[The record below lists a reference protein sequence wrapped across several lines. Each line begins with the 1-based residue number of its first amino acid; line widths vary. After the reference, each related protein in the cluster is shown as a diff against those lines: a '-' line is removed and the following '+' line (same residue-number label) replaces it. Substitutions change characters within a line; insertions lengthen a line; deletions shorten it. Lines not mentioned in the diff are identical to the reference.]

1 MNSGRMKSVLKL
13 TDIKKT
19 YKVADTETN
28 ALKGISI
35 EFRKNEFV
43 SILGPSGC
51 GKTTLLNIIGGL
63 DRYSSGD
70 LQICGRSTKEY
81 KDSDWDTYRN
91 HTIGF
96 VFQSYNLI
104 PHQSVLA
111 NVELALTLSGVSR
124 SKRREKAKQ
133 ALIKVGLGDHL
144 GKKPN
149 QMSGG
154 QMQRVAIARALVNDP
169 EILLADEPTGALDS
183 ETSVQ
188 IMDLLKE
195 IANDRLVI
203 MVTHNPQLAEDY
215 STRIIKLFDG
225 VVVDDSNP
233 YTSDNESDISEKT
246 EKRQKKPSMSFLTAF
261 SLSFNNLLT
270 KKARTILTSFA
281 GSIGIIG
288 IALIL
293 SLSSGVQ
300 LYINDVEEKT
310 LSSYPLTLQENTTD
324 VSEMISSLMGE
335 NKAAEEHSD
344 DKIYSNN
351 IMSDMIT
358 MMVNGSTK
366 NDLAAFKEYIEGD
379 GKAIKDYTSD
389 IKYTYSTEL
398 NIFTSDGYRVNP
410 GQVFEKLGFATE
422 QSSSSMSSMYSGMS
436 NTNVWQELLDNDELL
451 KKQYTVLSGRY
462 PKSYNEAVV
471 IVDKN
476 NEISDYTLYTLGLKD
491 ADELAEKFKAAI
503 SADGDVQLEK
513 EKQTEYSYDDILSLK
528 FKLLLNSD
536 YYSENTDGTWT
547 DMSEDALYMSEK
559 LKTAEN
565 ITIVGIL
572 KANDTTSSMS
582 SGGVGYLSSL
592 MTHLIE
598 KNNNSRLVKLQL
610 ENKETDIITGLPF
623 HEDKDYTMDDI
634 TAYIS
639 ELSSE
644 EQAQFN
650 AYIAQMR
657 GEGLDDK
664 KIVSKFKPYIEATQ
678 SKSSYEGNLELLGVS
693 DINKPSGINIYP
705 KDFEAKSEITELIDK
720 YNSSNDEAAQIKY
733 TDYIGLMMSSI
744 TTIINAVSYI
754 LIAFVSISLIVSS
767 IMIGIITYI
776 SVLERTKEI
785 GILRAM
791 GASKRDVSRV
801 FNAETIAVGLAAG
814 LLGIALTLLLLIPI
828 NAIIKSI
835 TDISGLAVLPT
846 AGAIVLVLISVF
858 LTFIAGLIPSK
869 IAARKEPVTSL
880 RTE

>member
-1 MNSGRMKSVLKL
+1 MLKL
-13 TDIKKT
+13 ADIKKT
-19 YKVADTETN
+19 YKVADTETK
-28 ALKGISI
+28 ALKGINI

-81 KDSDWDTYRN
+81 KDADWDTYRN

-104 PHQSVLA
+104 PHQSVLS

-124 SKRREKAKQ
+124 AQRREKAKQ

-144 GKKPN
+144 NKKPN

-154 QMQRVAIARALVNDP
+154 QMQRVAIARAIVNDP

-203 MVTHNPQLAEDY
+203 MVTHNPQLAEKY

-225 VVVDDSNP
+225 LVVDDSDP
-233 YTSDNESDISEKT
+233 YTSKDQNNET
-246 EKRQKKPSMSFLTAF
+246 EKYGKKQKKPSMSFFTAF

-324 VSEMISSLMGE
+324 VSEMINSLMGE
-335 NKAAEEHSD
+335 NRSSEEHNT
-344 DKIYSNN
+344 DKIYSND

-366 NDLAAFKEYIEGD
+366 NDLAAFKKYIEGD
-379 GKAIKDYTSD
+379 GKTIKNYTSD
-389 IKYTYSTEL
+389 IKYTYSTKL
-398 NIFTSDGYRVNP
+398 NIFTSDGYKVNP
-410 GQVFEKLGFATE
+410 GQVFEKLGFETD
-422 QSSSSMSSMYSGMS
+422 QSSNSMSGMYSGMS
-436 NTNVWQELLDNDELL
+436 NTDVWQELLDNEELL

-462 PKSYNEAVV
+462 PKKYNEAVV

-491 ADELAEKFKAAI
+491 ADELAEKFKAAMT
-503 SADGDVQLEK
+503 ADGNIKLEK
-513 EKQTEYSYDDILSLK
+513 EKQTQYSYDDILSLK

-536 YYSENTDGTWT
+536 IYSENPDGTWA
-547 DMSEDALYMSEK
+547 DMSEDSLYISEK
-559 LKTAEN
+559 LKTAED
-565 ITIVGIL
+565 IAIVGIL
-572 KANDTTSSMS
+572 KANDKMNSMA
-582 SGGVGYLSSL
+582 SGTVGYLSTL
-592 MTHLIE
+592 MTRLIE
-598 KNNNSRLVKLQL
+598 KNNNSKIVKLQI
-610 ENKETDIITGLPF
+610 ENKEKDVITGLPF
-623 HEDKDYTMDDI
+623 PEDKDYTMDDI
-634 TAYIS
+634 NAYIS
-639 ELSSE
+639 ERPAE

-657 GEGLDDK
+657 SEGLDDK
-664 KIVSKFKPYIEATQ
+664 KIIAKFKPYIEAAL
-678 SKSSYEGNLELLGVS
+678 SKSTYDGNLKLLGVS
-693 DINKPSGINIYP
+693 DTDKPSGINIYP
-705 KDFEAKSEITELIDK
+705 KDFESKSEITDIIDK
-720 YNSSNDEAAQIKY
+720 YNHTKGEDSQIKY

-744 TTIINAVSYI
+744 TTIINAISYI

-801 FNAETIAVGLAAG
+801 FNAETIVVGLAAG
-814 LLGIALTLLLLIPI
+814 LLGIGVTLLLLIPI

-835 TDISGLAVLPT
+835 TSIGGLAVLPPI
-846 AGAIVLVLISVF
+846 GAVILVLISMF
-858 LTFIAGLIPSK
+858 LTFIAGLIPAK
-869 IAARKEPVTSL
+869 IAAKKEPVTSL

>member
-1 MNSGRMKSVLKL
+1 MLKL
-13 TDIKKT
+13 VDIKKT
-19 YKVADTETN
+19 YKVADTETK
-28 ALKGISI
+28 ALKGINI

-81 KDSDWDTYRN
+81 KDADWDTYRN

-104 PHQSVLA
+104 PHQSVLS

-124 SKRREKAKQ
+124 AQRREKAKQ

-144 GKKPN
+144 NKKPN

-154 QMQRVAIARALVNDP
+154 QMQRVAIARAIVNDP

-183 ETSVQ
+183 ETSLQ

-203 MVTHNPQLAEDY
+203 MVTHNPQLAEKY

-225 VVVDDSNP
+225 LVVDDSDP
-233 YTSDNESDISEKT
+233 YTSKDQNNET
-246 EKRQKKPSMSFLTAF
+246 EKYGKKQKKPSMSFLTAF

-324 VSEMISSLMGE
+324 VSEMINSLMGE
-335 NKAAEEHSD
+335 NKSSKEHNT
-344 DKIYSNN
+344 DKIYSND

-366 NDLAAFKEYIEGD
+366 NDLAAFKKYIEGD

-389 IKYTYSTEL
+389 IKYTYSIKL
-398 NIFTSDGYRVNP
+398 NIFTTDGYKVNP
-410 GQVFEKLGFATE
+410 GQVFEKLGFETD
-422 QSSSSMSSMYSGMS
+422 QSSNPMSGMYSGMS
-436 NTNVWQELLDNDELL
+436 NTDVWQELLDNEELL

-462 PKSYNEAVV
+462 PKNYNEAVV

-491 ADELAEKFKAAI
+491 ADELAEKFKAAMT
-503 SADGDVQLEK
+503 ADGNIKLEK
-513 EKQTEYSYDDILSLK
+513 EKQTQYSYDDILSLK

-536 YYSENTDGTWT
+536 TYSENPDGTWT
-547 DMSEDALYMSEK
+547 DMSEDSLYISEK
-559 LKTAEN
+559 LKTAED

-572 KANDTTSSMS
+572 KANDKMNGMA
-582 SGGVGYLSSL
+582 SGTVGYLSTL

-598 KNNNSRLVKLQL
+598 KNNNSKIVKLQI
-610 ENKETDIITGLPF
+610 ENKEKDVITGLPF
-623 HEDKDYTMDDI
+623 PEDKDYTMDDI
-634 TAYIS
+634 NAYIS
-639 ELSSE
+639 ERPAE

-657 GEGLDDK
+657 SEGLDDK
-664 KIVSKFKPYIEATQ
+664 KIIAKFKPYIEAAL
-678 SKSSYEGNLELLGVS
+678 SKSTYDGNLKLLGVS
-693 DINKPSGINIYP
+693 DTDKPSGINIYP
-705 KDFEAKSEITELIDK
+705 KDFESKSEITDIIDK
-720 YNSSNDEAAQIKY
+720 YNHTKGEDSQIKY

-744 TTIINAVSYI
+744 TTIINAISYI

-801 FNAETIAVGLAAG
+801 FNAETIVVGLAAG
-814 LLGIALTLLLLIPI
+814 LLGIGVTLLLLIPI

-835 TDISGLAVLPT
+835 TSIGGLAVLPPI
-846 AGAIVLVLISVF
+846 GAVILVLISMF
-858 LTFIAGLIPSK
+858 LTFIAGLIPAK
-869 IAARKEPVTSL
+869 IAAKKEPVTSL

>member
-1 MNSGRMKSVLKL
+1 MLKL
-13 TDIKKT
+13 VDIKKT
-19 YKVADTETN
+19 YKVADTETK
-28 ALKGISI
+28 ALKGINI

-63 DRYSSGD
+63 DRYTSGD

-81 KDSDWDTYRN
+81 KDADWDTYRN

-104 PHQSVLA
+104 PHQSVLS

-124 SKRREKAKQ
+124 AQRREKARQ

-144 GKKPN
+144 NKKPN

-154 QMQRVAIARALVNDP
+154 QMQRVAIARAIVNDP

-203 MVTHNPQLAEDY
+203 MVTHNPQLAEKY

-225 VVVDDSNP
+225 LVVDDSDP
-233 YTSDNESDISEKT
+233 YTSEDQNNET
-246 EKRQKKPSMSFLTAF
+246 EKYGKKQKKPSMSFLTAF

-335 NKAAEEHSD
+335 NKSSEGHNT
-344 DKIYSNN
+344 DKIYSND

-366 NDLAAFKEYIEGD
+366 NDLAAFKKYIEGD

-389 IKYTYSTEL
+389 IKYTYSTKL
-398 NIFTSDGYRVNP
+398 NIFTTDGYKVNP
-410 GQVFEKLGFATE
+410 GQVFEKLGFETD
-422 QSSSSMSSMYSGMS
+422 QSSNPMSGMYSGMS
-436 NTNVWQELLDNDELL
+436 NTDVWQELLDNEELL

-462 PKSYNEAVV
+462 PKNYNEAVV

-491 ADELAEKFKAAI
+491 ADELAEKFKAAMT
-503 SADGDVQLEK
+503 ADGNIKLEK
-513 EKQTEYSYDDILSLK
+513 EKQTQYSYDDILSLK

-536 YYSENTDGTWT
+536 TYSENPDGTWT
-547 DMSEDALYMSEK
+547 DMSEDSLYISEK
-559 LKTAEN
+559 LKTAED

-572 KANDTTSSMS
+572 KANDKMNGMA
-582 SGGVGYLSSL
+582 SGTVGYLSTL

-598 KNNNSRLVKLQL
+598 KNNNSKIVKLQL
-610 ENKETDIITGLPF
+610 ENKEKDVITGLPF
-623 HEDKDYTMDDI
+623 PEDKDYTMDDI
-634 TAYIS
+634 NAYIS
-639 ELSSE
+639 ERPAE

-657 GEGLDDK
+657 SEGLDDK
-664 KIVSKFKPYIEATQ
+664 KIIAKFKPYIEAAL
-678 SKSSYEGNLELLGVS
+678 SKSTYDGNLKLLGVS
-693 DINKPSGINIYP
+693 DIDKPSGINIYP
-705 KDFEAKSEITELIDK
+705 KDFESKSEITDIIDK
-720 YNSSNDEAAQIKY
+720 YNHTKGEDSQIKY

-744 TTIINAVSYI
+744 TTIINAISYI

-801 FNAETIAVGLAAG
+801 FNAETIVVGLAAG
-814 LLGIALTLLLLIPI
+814 LLGIGITLLLLIPI

-835 TDISGLAVLPT
+835 TSIGGLAVLPPI
-846 AGAIVLVLISVF
+846 GAVILVLISMF
-858 LTFIAGLIPSK
+858 LTFIAGLIPAK
-869 IAARKEPVTSL
+869 IAAKKEPVTSL